1 MFADIDAYQN
11 IKSFLPSISTIRNCT
26 IALLYKKTKWI
37 LAYCIVRLL

>member
-11 IKSFLPSISTIRNCT
+11 IKSSLPRISTIRNCIIT
-26 IALLYKKTKWI
+26 LLYKKTEWF